1 MTAPMGWRITVNEDT
16 NPRSLFNFPMQT
28 SCAEILR
35 VATTMML
42 DNGIQL
48 CALVHDAVLIE
59 APLDRIGHDV
69 AIAQQCW
76 REASQ
81 IVLDG
86 FALESDC
93 VVNELSKPSQLSS
106 QKRSCRGLTNSSPRK
121 QHDVSTHHQTVS

>member
-93 VVNELSKPSQLSS
+93 VVTKYPDRYFDEDGEHMWLRLQEMIAA
-106 QKRSCRGLTNSSPRK
+106 
-121 QHDVSTHHQTVS
+121 